1 LLEQKHTGKDGTKP
15 KTVGCALIAIGDTP
29 MPRKTET
36 LEIQVERARLLA
48 LLNVYDAISA
58 AGVRAR
64 LFYATSGASLGD
76 IPESLLAELRNQAVT
91 LTALAPPVEIAP
103 DAVSEQLTRM
113 FLGMFPGLATHLPE
127 EEYKP

>member
-1 LLEQKHTGKDGTKP
+1 M
-15 KTVGCALIAIGDTP
+15 V
-29 MPRKTET
+29 RKSVT
-36 LEIQVERARLLA
+36 LAADVERARLLA
-48 LLNVYDAISA
+48 LVYVYDAIQGA
-58 AGVRAR
+58 ASGAR
-64 LFYATSGASLGD
+64 LYFVAGPPGKVDATNAEYNLA
-76 IPESLLAELRNQAVT
+76 LLAELRNQAVT